1 MEKEKPGILV
11 FAGIGMMNAI
21 CLGAGLVGG
30 WFADKALGT
39 LPLFLMI
46 GLVLGAL
53 FGVLA
58 TRSEFKRYF

>member
-1 MEKEKPGILV
+1 
-11 FAGIGMMNAI
+11 
-21 CLGAGLVGG
+21 LVGG
-30 WFADKALGT
+30 WFADKALAT

-53 FGVLA
+53 VGLLA